1 MENGRGTLPDCH
13 GHEQGPART
22 STSTTSEDRARPA
35 RRSKGERARAISS
48 ASFGLLAGI
57 SNFFFGESMLSPHRE
72 ICPSLLKPA
81 EAVDL
86 GKMKQKPGNT
96 VKCVLVA
103 LSGMFV

>member
-1 MENGRGTLPDCH
+1 MAGGHFLTATGTSKDQHGR
-13 GHEQGPART
+13 A
-22 STSTTSEDRARPA
+22 RARPA
-35 RRSKGERARAISS
+35 RPSKGERARAPPVSS

-86 GKMKQKPGNT
+86 GKMKRKPGIK
-96 VKCVLVA
+96 VK
-103 LSGMFV
+103 